1 MPYNIL
7 SAMDNGSIFNLPSPI
22 VNILSGLFR
31 IIVIIIL
38 AIALVLLTAQP
49 VNAFADEPT
58 AVNITYGEL
67 DEQDFSNQDLT
78 GSVFAASS
86 MRNTSFRN
94 SNLTSAIM
102 TEGILLG
109 ADLHGA
115 NLTNSLIDRVTFD
128 FADLSDAIFTDAIAT
143 RSRFYDTNIEGA
155 DFSGTVLDRY
165 QVALMCERADGVNSV
180 TGTSTRDSLGCDY

>member
-1 MPYNIL
+1 MPHNIL
-7 SAMDNGSIFNLPSPI
+7 SAIDNGSIFNFPSPI
-22 VNILSGLFR
+22 VNIWRWLLR
-31 IIVIIIL
+31 LVIILLL
-38 AIALVLLTAQP
+38 AIAFVLLTAQP

-58 AVNITYGEL
+58 ALNITYGEL
-67 DEQDFSNQDLT
+67 DDQDYSNQDLT

-86 MRNTSFRN
+86 MRHSSFRN
-94 SNLTSAIM
+94 SNLTSAIF

-155 DFSGTVLDRY
+155 DFSGTVIDRY
-165 QVALMCERADGVNSV
+165 QIALMCKRADGVNSV
-180 TGTSTRDSLGCDY
+180 TGVSTRDSLGCDY

>member
-1 MPYNIL
+1 MPHNYL
-7 SAMDNGSIFNLPSPI
+7 SAMDNGSIFNLPITI
-22 VNILSGLFR
+22 VNICSWLLR
-31 IIVIIIL
+31 IAIILIL
-38 AIALVLLTAQP
+38 AIAFVLLYAKP

-58 AVNITYGEL
+58 AMNITYGEL
-67 DEQDFSNQDLT
+67 DDQDYSNQDLT

-86 MRNTSFRN
+86 MRHTSFRN

-143 RSRFYDTNIEGA
+143 RSRFYDTDIKGA

-180 TGTSTRDSLGCDY
+180 TGISTRESLGCDY

>member
-1 MPYNIL
+1 MPHNYL
-7 SAMDNGSIFNLPSPI
+7 SAMDNGSIFNLPTTI
-22 VNILSGLFR
+22 VNICVWLLR
-31 IIVIIIL
+31 IIIILIL
-38 AIALVLLTAQP
+38 AIAFVLLTAQP
-49 VNAFADEPT
+49 VHAFADELT

-67 DEQDFSNQDLT
+67 DDRDFSHQDLT
-78 GSVFAASS
+78 GSVLAASS
-86 MRNTSFRN
+86 MRHASFRD
-94 SNLTSAIM
+94 SNLTSAIF

-143 RSRFYDTNIEGA
+143 RSRFYDTNITGA

-165 QVALMCERADGVNSV
+165 QVNLMCERADGVNSV
-180 TGTSTRDSLGCDY
+180 TGVSTRDSLGCDD